1 MNSPQHASHAGK
13 DSTSPAVLMARRRFG
28 NFKTEPRVPIR
39 RADVPGNKLQSLRD
53 LREMIRDMEPE
64 DVMNMITF
72 YPKLNV
78 FEALA
83 LANREGALIVPNVIH
98 DRILTETNNPV
109 FLNNFTVWTGTL
121 LIYEAPG
128 RAFGETLVYVWEHT
142 VQYSISFNIPDEFRG
157 QKDCALVVQHHD
169 FDLLPTGPNSYRLN
183 VTDVNMIHLIEN
195 FPSTSGEHYYS
206 YEEQFRI
213 PVQSASSSN
222 DRRLLWRMSDC
233 YIGLVVRG
241 DGYVDYWRRGVVAE
255 YGASSERR
263 VAVIK

>member
-1 MNSPQHASHAGK
+1 MNPLQHVSRDRK
-13 DSTSPAVLMARRRFG
+13 DTIPSAVFMARSRFG
-28 NFKTEPRVPIR
+28 RFKPEERVSTR

-53 LREMIRDMEPE
+53 LRKMIETMNPE

-72 YPKLNV
+72 YPKLNT

-83 LANREGALIVPNVIH
+83 LAKREGALIVPNSTY
-98 DRILTETNNPV
+98 DRILTETSNPN
-109 FLNNFTVWTGTL
+109 FLNNSFVWTGTL
-121 LIYEAPG
+121 ILYEVPG
-128 RAFGETLVYVWEHT
+128 KVFGETLVYVWVHDN

-157 QKDCALVVQHHD
+157 RKDCALVVQHPD

-183 VTDVNMIHLIEN
+183 VTDVNMLHLIEK
-195 FPSTSGEHYYS
+195 FPSTGGTYP

-213 PVQSASSSN
+213 PVQSTSSSN
-222 DRRLLWRMSDC
+222 DQRWFWCVVGSC

-241 DGYVDYWRRGVVAE
+241 GDNVYVRRLVNAGDW
-255 YGASSERR
+255 ASYERG